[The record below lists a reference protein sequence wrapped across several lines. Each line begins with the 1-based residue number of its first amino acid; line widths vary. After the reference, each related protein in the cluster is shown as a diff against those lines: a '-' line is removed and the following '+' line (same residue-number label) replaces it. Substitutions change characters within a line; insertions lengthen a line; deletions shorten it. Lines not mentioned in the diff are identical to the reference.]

1 MLKRNTRPLANCGKW
16 RNTDCLSGVL
26 LSSDNSD
33 YGSLLMLLYYMG
45 IQGGC
50 LYSRLS
56 QNGGRGKRC
65 NIGEVSS
72 LHILVVG
79 NVITVR
85 LQEGDYGNPFVPI
98 YARVGE
104 W

>member
-1 MLKRNTRPLANCGKW
+1 MQNYLLNFEKFVIFNTVWESKV
-16 RNTDCLSGVL
+16 GV
-26 LSSDNSD
+26 SIKYSPKMD
-33 YGSLLMLLYYMG
+33 
-45 IQGGC
+45 GGE
-50 LYSRLS
+50 R
-56 QNGGRGKRC
+56 RC

>member
-1 MLKRNTRPLANCGKW
+1 
-16 RNTDCLSGVL
+16 
-26 LSSDNSD
+26 
-33 YGSLLMLLYYMG
+33 MLLYYMG

>member
-1 MLKRNTRPLANCGKW
+1 MESIEPLQF
-16 RNTDCLSGVL
+16 
-26 LSSDNSD
+26 SDNSD
-33 YGSLLMLLYYMG
+33 YGNLLCSFTILG

-50 LYSRLS
+50 LYSILS
-56 QNGGRGKRC
+56 QNGERGRRC

-72 LHILVVG
+72 LHILVMG

>member
-1 MLKRNTRPLANCGKW
+1 
-16 RNTDCLSGVL
+16 
-26 LSSDNSD
+26 
-33 YGSLLMLLYYMG
+33 MG

-72 LHILVVG
+72 LHILVMG

-98 YARVGE
+98 LMPE
-104 W
+104 WGNGRPSRLKICRPQGRASSTLASGTKR